1 MTDINLLR
9 VSAQD
14 DILPRYMKEISISH
28 KLYFIK
34 CIVWFMY

>member
-9 VSAQD
+9 VSEQG
-14 DILPRYMKEISISH
+14 DILPRYMKEINIYH

-34 CIVWFMY
+34 GIIWFMY